1 MTGQADSLV
10 REDAILW
17 RWPAGP
23 REWLRAGT
31 FTWGARGVA
40 LLGIALGIAIGSGIT
55 TAYLSRD
62 DLPDL
67 DAVFLGAG
75 LSAIVGTTLVLA
87 PAAVLYAMGYRR
99 VPRLTLT
106 AHDVRVEFGL
116 PWRRAKTVLRSEV
129 HAAVVY
135 EGDGT
140 VALWGEN
147 GELMRLHHVGKSA
160 AFAAALA
167 VPTLAWTLRK
177 PSIAVQWLTTA
188 QMVFIAFIPFVA
200 AVATLVLINVVA
212 PEWVPYLPRIFGGLA
227 GAVLGGIAAGL
238 LAPIPVLAIGRL
250 FVTPQTLDE
259 FIAGLIDFARLQGR
273 GAFRVAWPD
282 KAFSAGARLAMRILK
297 IDPPPPLQ
305 PELRHGATPELTAAL
320 AAREN
325 AATYTSVKR

>member
-1 MTGQADSLV
+1 MTGQADSLA

-23 REWLRAGT
+23 WEWLRAGALL
-31 FTWGARGVA
+31 WGASKVV
-40 LLGIALGIAIGSGIT
+40 LLGIGLGIAIGAGIT
-55 TAYLSRD
+55 VKAYLSRN

-67 DAVFLGAG
+67 DAILMGAG
-75 LSAIVGTTLVLA
+75 VSLFVGITLVLA
-87 PAAVLYAMGYRR
+87 PAAVLYASGYLR

-106 AHDVRVEFGL
+106 ARAVRVEFGL
-116 PWRRAKTVLRSEV
+116 PWRRVKTLPRSEI

-140 VALWGEN
+140 VALRGET
-147 GELMRLHHVGKSA
+147 GELMRLHHVGEVA
-160 AFAAALA
+160 AFAEALA

-177 PSIAVQWLTTA
+177 PSMAVQWLTTA
-188 QMVFIAFIPFVA
+188 QMVFMAVIPFVA

-273 GAFRVAWPD
+273 GASRIAWPD
-282 KAFSAGARLAMRILK
+282 KTFAAGAHLAMRILR
-297 IDPPPPLQ
+297 IDPPLPLQ
-305 PELRHGATPELTAAL
+305 PELRHGATPEMAVGMAAW
-320 AAREN
+320 N
-325 AATYTSVKR
+325 GSSS

>member
-1 MTGQADSLV
+1 MTVLPDSLA

-23 REWLRAGT
+23 WEWLRAGT
-31 FTWGARGVA
+31 FVWGAGKVA
-40 LLGIALGIAIGSGIT
+40 LLGIGLGIAIGSAIIVK
-55 TAYLSRD
+55 AYVSRN

-67 DAVFLGAG
+67 DAILVGAG
-75 LSAIVGTTLVLA
+75 SSVFIGTTLVLA

-147 GELMRLHHVGKSA
+147 GKLMRLHHVGKAA
-160 AFAAALA
+160 AFAEALA
-167 VPTLAWTLRK
+167 VPTLAWTPRK
-177 PSIAVQWLTTA
+177 PPMAVHWLTMA
-188 QMVFIAFIPFVA
+188 QMVFIAFIPFA
-200 AVATLVLINVVA
+200 AAPATLVLINLVA
-212 PEWVPYLPRIFGGLA
+212 PEWVPYAPRIFGGLA

-250 FVTPQTLDE
+250 FASPQTVDE
-259 FIAGLIDFARLQGR
+259 FIVGLIDFQRLQGR
-273 GAFRVAWPD
+273 GASRMAWPD
-282 KAFSAGARLAMRILK
+282 KTFAAGARLAMRILR

-305 PELRHGATPELTAAL
+305 PELRHGATPEMAAAM
-320 AAREN
+320 AAREG
-325 AATYTSVKR
+325 SSS